1 MLVSTI
7 FDRSFNGIVD
17 VLSTGGAWASPLR
30 CLPEA
35 PAPLH
40 RRRHEPVEGVVEEVV
55 VADADAHRAVL
66 KNRALQLE
74 SDADG
79 VRTLRAE
86 NRAALVVLDAH
97 RVPR

>member
-66 KNRALQLE
+66 QDRASQLE
-74 SDADG
+74 TDADAVG
-79 VRTLRAE
+79 ALRGEYRTAVTWDAVRIQ
-86 NRAALVVLDAH
+86 
-97 RVPR
+97 